1 MNIAASI
8 VVWEYPSGNTTAV
21 TITTTAVTITTGCFN
36 FIVLA
41 TPVSYGY
48 ESICVWHSVWQSMT
62 TLLDLDLNVLKFER
76 EY

>member
-1 MNIAASI
+1 MYIAVSI
-8 VVWEYPSGNTTAV
+8 VMWEDPSGNTTAV
-21 TITTTAVTITTGCFN
+21 TITTTAVTITTECFN

-41 TPVSYGY
+41 TPVSYSY
-48 ESICVWHSVWQSMT
+48 ESIRVWHSVYQSMT